1 METKSMSE
9 TETNMTKSEI
19 KELAELNA
27 EAEATI
33 EATKQVAGVRLKLA
47 LRGAKA
53 ATFAVSI
60 MTLLFKMDPR
70 SSLGKATGRA
80 LTAFEAFQNEL
91 KKEID
96 AASESAAKPSDNT
109 GDEPGVIADGQ

>member
-1 METKSMSE
+1 METKNIM
-9 TETNMTKSEI
+9 TETNMTSAEV
-19 KELAELNA
+19 KELKALNA

-70 SSLGKATGRA
+70 SSLGKSTGRA

-96 AASESAAKPSDNT
+96 AAKSTAET
-109 GDEPGVIADGQ
+109 GSTENNDDEALPVDAG